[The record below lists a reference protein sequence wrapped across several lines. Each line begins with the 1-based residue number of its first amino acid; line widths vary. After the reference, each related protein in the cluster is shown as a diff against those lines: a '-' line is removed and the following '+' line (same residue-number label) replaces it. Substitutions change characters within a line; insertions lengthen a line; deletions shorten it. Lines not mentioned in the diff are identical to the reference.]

1 MLKAKELR
9 EKRAN
14 LASQAQAI
22 IDLADKEK
30 RELTAEE
37 TVTFDKFHTEI
48 EELRG
53 QVERLE
59 RHEAVEKEMNES
71 RGTQAAKED
80 RRGGQ
85 YEAADADPAL
95 VIARAARVAAENRAF
110 NSYLRHGI
118 EGMAPEDRQI
128 MAEKRAQSV
137 GTNTAGGYTVAPAFY
152 DQLETAMKA
161 FGGMRQA
168 ATVIATDTGATM
180 PMPTE
185 NDTGNVAVI
194 LGENTQVSEQD
205 VTFGVVNIGAFMY
218 SSKSILVPLQLLQD
232 TAFDLN
238 SYIGERLAERFGR
251 GQNAHFTTGTG
262 TTQPFGIVPQATLG
276 VTGTTGET
284 TSLIY
289 DDLVGLQH
297 SVDPAYRNGAQW
309 MFHDTT
315 LLAIKKLKDSQGHPL
330 WQPNVQSGQPDLLL
344 GSPFSIN
351 QDMPVMA
358 ANAKSI
364 LYGNLKKYFIR
375 DVKDVSIIRLV
386 ERYADYGQ
394 VGFLGWARADGNLLD
409 AGTHPVKYFAN
420 SAT

>member
-37 TVTFDKFHTEI
+37 TVSFDKFHTEI

-53 QVERLE
+53 QVERIE

-71 RGTQAAKED
+71 RGT
-80 RRGGQ
+80 
-85 YEAADADPAL
+85 
-95 VIARAARVAAENRAF
+95 RAAREDREGGDRETGSKELETVRAARREAENRAF
-110 NSYLRHGI
+110 ESYLRNGFSDLT
-118 EGMAPEDRQI
+118 PEHRQI
-128 MAEKRAQSV
+128 MMERRAQSV

-168 ATVIATDTGATM
+168 STVISTETGATL

-185 NDTGNVAVI
+185 NDTGNVGAI

-238 SYIGERLAERFGR
+238 SYLAARLTERLGR
-251 GQNAHFTTGTG
+251 IQNTHFTVGTG
-262 TTQPFGIVPQATLG
+262 TTQPFGVLPQATLG
-276 VTGTTGET
+276 TTGATGET
-284 TSLIY
+284 LSLIY
-289 DDLVGLQH
+289 DDLVNLQH
-297 SVDPAYRNGAQW
+297 SVDPAYRDGAQF

-330 WQPNVQSGQPDLLL
+330 WQPNVQVGQPDLLL
-344 GSPFSIN
+344 GNSFIIN

-364 LYGNLKKYFIR
+364 LYGQLKKYFIR
-375 DVKDVSIIRLV
+375 DVMGVSIIRLV